1 MSVLLYE
8 RKLHADFDA
17 TDQSWLSLGVRP
29 MYFINENLRLVTE
42 LGHDRVVN
50 HGNRTDG
57 GLTKATFA
65 VELAQAKGF
74 WERPVLRFYGTYAT
88 WSDSFIGQVGGNL
101 YANRKYGWNAG
112 VQIES
117 WW

>member
-74 WERPVLRFYGTYAT
+74 WERPSLTILWYLC
-88 WSDSFIGQVGGNL
+88 NL
-101 YANRKYGWNAG
+101 VR
-112 VQIES
+112 
-117 WW
+117 